1 MKHIGSIFPYAAER
15 ERELLH
21 AFRVVMA
28 TTKHIIM
35 NQVFSE
41 VVSMPCSRFW
51 VSEERAITVIRTMM
65 AGRYICTTGEKRDM
79 YDEIFARVKELRI
92 SHHEAPLQLLVSI
105 VVNSPAPRFYLSAS
119 QAKSI
124 INRVRRTT

>member
-1 MKHIGSIFPYAAER
+1 
-15 ERELLH
+15 
-21 AFRVVMA
+21 
-28 TTKHIIM
+28 
-35 NQVFSE
+35 
-41 VVSMPCSRFW
+41 
-51 VSEERAITVIRTMM
+51 MM

-92 SHHEAPLQLLVSI
+92 SHPEAPLQLLVFI